1 VYDFSE
7 DGAAE
12 KAKQESDS
20 WHSNV
25 EICLAVRQS
34 ETYGFNENVLG
45 NAFLRNRVIRIDNK
59 TPKFSFSIA
68 ANPTPPAQLEI
79 TDLDFQILPEKV
91 WILLVEIILGVLLV
105 FFIAINCD
113 KLIGEI

>member
-1 VYDFSE
+1 
-7 DGAAE
+7 
-12 KAKQESDS
+12 
-20 WHSNV
+20 V

-59 TPKFSFSIA
+59 TPKFSFSMA
-68 ANPTPPAQLEI
+68 ANPTPPAQLQN

-91 WILLVEIILGVLLV
+91 WVVLLEIILGVLLV